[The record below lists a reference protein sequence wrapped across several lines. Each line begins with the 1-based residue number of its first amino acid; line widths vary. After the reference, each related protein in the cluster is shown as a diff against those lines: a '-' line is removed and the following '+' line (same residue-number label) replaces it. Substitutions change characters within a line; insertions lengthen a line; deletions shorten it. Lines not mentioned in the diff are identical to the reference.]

1 MKMKK
6 ETLHLLI
13 LEDNPADAELSVREL
28 EKEGFVVEWSLVE
41 TEEAFR
47 EALNQRPEVI
57 LADYSLPSFDGLSA
71 LKIKQEIVPEV
82 PLVILSGNIGEE
94 IAVECIK
101 SGATDYVLKDQL
113 FRLGPVVRRA
123 LKEAHLYRERRE
135 ARESLQESEE
145 RYRNLIESTYD
156 LIQSVAP
163 DGRFLFVNRAWQE
176 TLGYTKVEL
185 PRINLWKIIHPQSLS
200 HCQEIFSQVIKGKS
214 IKNIQATFVAKDGSP
229 IQVEGNV
236 TGRYMGGKLIATHG
250 FFHDITERKQAEKEL
265 RQSYKK
271 LRKMLADIVQTVA
284 LTVEIRD
291 PYTAGH
297 QQRVSQLASAIA
309 QQINLSPDQVEGIY
323 MTAILHDIGKISVPA
338 EILTKPGRL
347 TEIEMNML
355 KTHPQVGYDIL
366 KRIDFPWPLAEIVLQ
381 HHERM
386 DGSGYPQGLK
396 GDEILIEARI
406 LGVAD
411 VVEAMSS
418 HRPYRPALGIDKAL
432 EEISKNKGI
441 LYDPE
446 VVDACL
452 KLFKEKGFKFES

>member
-1 MKMKK
+1 MKIKK
-6 ETLHLLI
+6 ESLHLLI
-13 LEDNPADAELSVREL
+13 LEDNPADAELAIREL
-28 EKEGFVVEWSLVE
+28 KKEGFVVEWSLVE

-47 EALNQRPEVI
+47 EALNQKPEII
-57 LADYSLPSFDGLSA
+57 LADYNLPSFDGLSA
-71 LKIKQEIVPEV
+71 LKIKQEIVPEI
-82 PLVILSGNIGEE
+82 PLVILSGTIGEE
-94 IAVECIK
+94 SAVECIK
-101 SGATDYVLKDQL
+101 SGATDYVLKDKL
-113 FRLGPVVRRA
+113 SRLGPVVERA
-123 LKEAHLYRERRE
+123 LEEARLYRERRQ
-135 ARESLQESEE
+135 ARESLRESEE

-156 LIQSVAP
+156 LIQSVTP
-163 DGRFLFVNRAWQE
+163 DGCFLFVNRAWQE

-185 PRINLWKIIHPQSLS
+185 PSINLWKIIHPQSLS
-200 HCQEIFSQVIKGKS
+200 YCQEIFSQVIEGKS

-250 FFHDITERKQAEKEL
+250 FFHDITERKQSEEKL

-271 LRKMLADIVQTVA
+271 LRKMLKDIVQTVA

-309 QQINLSPDQVEGIY
+309 RQMNLSPNQVEGIY
-323 MTAILHDIGKISVPA
+323 MTAILHDIGKISIPA

-355 KTHPQVGYDIL
+355 KTHPEVGYDIL
-366 KRIDFPWPLAEIVLQ
+366 KRIDFPWPLAKVVLQ
-381 HHERM
+381 HHERR
-386 DGSGYPQGLK
+386 DGSGYPKGLK

-406 LGVAD
+406 MGVAD

-432 EEISKNKGI
+432 EEISQNRGI

-446 VVDACL
+446 VVDTCL
-452 KLFKEKGFKFES
+452 KLFKEKGFKF

>member
-1 MKMKK
+1 M
-6 ETLHLLI
+6 
-13 LEDNPADAELSVREL
+13 
-28 EKEGFVVEWSLVE
+28 
-41 TEEAFR
+41 
-47 EALNQRPEVI
+47 
-57 LADYSLPSFDGLSA
+57 
-71 LKIKQEIVPEV
+71 
-82 PLVILSGNIGEE
+82 
-94 IAVECIK
+94 
-101 SGATDYVLKDQL
+101 
-113 FRLGPVVRRA
+113 
-123 LKEAHLYRERRE
+123 
-135 ARESLQESEE
+135 
-145 RYRNLIESTYD
+145 
-156 LIQSVAP
+156 IQSVAP

-309 QQINLSPDQVEGIY
+309 QQINLPPDQVEGIY

-366 KRIDFPWPLAEIVLQ
+366 KRIDFPWPLAEIVFQ
-381 HHERM
+381 HHE
-386 DGSGYPQGLK
+386 S
-396 GDEILIEARI
+396 RI

>member
-1 MKMKK
+1 MKK
-6 ETLHLLI
+6 EILHLLI
-13 LEDNPADAELSVREL
+13 LEDNPADAELAVREL
-28 EKEGFVVEWSLVE
+28 EKEGFVVKWSLVE

-47 EALNQRPEVI
+47 DALNQRPDII

-71 LKIKQEIVPEV
+71 LKIKQEIVPEI
-82 PLVILSGNIGEE
+82 PLVILSGTIGEE
-94 IAVECIK
+94 IAVKCIK
-101 SGATDYVLKDQL
+101 SGATDYVLKDKL
-113 FRLGPVVRRA
+113 FRLGPVVKRA
-123 LKEAHLYRERRE
+123 LKEALILRERKQAE
-135 ARESLQESEE
+135 EELEESEE

-176 TLGYTKVEL
+176 TLGYTEAEL
-185 PRINLWKIIHPQSLS
+185 PGINLWKIIHPQSLS
-200 HCQEIFSQVIKGKS
+200 HCRKIFSQVIKGKS
-214 IKNIQATFVAKDGSP
+214 IKNTQTTFVTRDGSP
-229 IQVEGNV
+229 IQVEGNM
-236 TGRYMGGKLIATHG
+236 TGRYMDGKLIATHG
-250 FFHDITERKQAEKEL
+250 FFRDITERKQAEKEL

-271 LRKMLADIVQTVA
+271 LRKMLKDIVRTVA

-297 QQRVSQLASAIA
+297 QHRVSQLSLAIA
-309 QQINLSPDQVEGIY
+309 RQMNLSLDQTEGIY

-355 KTHPQVGYDIL
+355 KAHPQVGYDIL
-366 KRIDFPWPLAEIVLQ
+366 EKVEFPWPIAQIILQ

-386 DGSGYPQGLK
+386 DGSGYPKGLK
-396 GDEILIEARI
+396 GDKILMEARI

-432 EEISKNKGI
+432 EEISQNKGI

-446 VVDACL
+446 VVDTCH

>member
-1 MKMKK
+1 MKK
-6 ETLHLLI
+6 EILHLLI
-13 LEDNPADAELSVREL
+13 LEDNPADAELAVKEL
-28 EKEGFVVEWSLVE
+28 EREGFVVKWSLVE

-71 LKIKQEIVPEV
+71 LKIKQEIVPEI
-82 PLVILSGNIGEE
+82 PLVILSGTIGEE
-94 IAVECIK
+94 IAVECMK
-101 SGATDYVLKDQL
+101 SGATDYVLKDKL
-113 FRLGPVVRRA
+113 FRLGPVVKRILEEVLIHRA
-123 LKEAHLYRERRE
+123 RKQTEEELE
-135 ARESLQESEE
+135 ESEE

-156 LIQSVAP
+156 LIQSVAL

-176 TLGYTKVEL
+176 TLGYTEAEL
-185 PRINLWKIIHPQSLS
+185 PGINLWKIIHPQSLP
-200 HCQEIFSQVIKGKS
+200 HCQEIFSQIIKGKS
-214 IKNIQATFVAKDGSP
+214 IKNTQATFVAKDGNP

-236 TGRYMGGKLIATHG
+236 IGRYMDGKLIATHG
-250 FFHDITERKQAEKEL
+250 FFRDITEHKQAEEKL
-265 RQSYKK
+265 KQSYKK
-271 LRKMLADIVQTVA
+271 LRKMLNDIVQTVA

-297 QQRVSQLASAIA
+297 QHRVSQLTSAIA
-309 QQINLSPDQVEGIY
+309 RQMNLSSDQVEGIY
-323 MTAILHDIGKISVPA
+323 MAAILHDIGKISIPA

-347 TEIEMNML
+347 TEIEMSML
-355 KTHPQVGYDIL
+355 KTHPQVGSDIL
-366 KRIDFPWPLAEIVLQ
+366 KRIDFPWPLAEVVLQ
-381 HHERM
+381 HHERR
-386 DGSGYPQGLK
+386 DGSGYPKGLK

-432 EEISKNKGI
+432 EEISQNRGI

-446 VVDACL
+446 VVDTCI